1 VMGCTIVAACYQ
13 RYLMQ
18 QKGKPEVAI
27 VNPNLLALKMAEG
40 LADLKQGGIYHLAR
54 GGFYE
59 QPKGAYRQEFE
70 QQRRHMVQALG
81 LGKAAAE

>member
-1 VMGCTIVAACYQ
+1 MFFGQFQQRPVAA
-13 RYLMQ
+13 LD
-18 QKGKPEVAI
+18 
-27 VNPNLLALKMAEG
+27 NLLALKMAEG
-40 LADLKQGGIYHLAR
+40 LADLKQGGVYHLAR
-54 GGFYE
+54 SGFYE

>member
-1 VMGCTIVAACYQ
+1 MGCTIVAACYQ
-13 RYLMQ
+13 RYLMK

-54 GGFYE
+54 SGFYE